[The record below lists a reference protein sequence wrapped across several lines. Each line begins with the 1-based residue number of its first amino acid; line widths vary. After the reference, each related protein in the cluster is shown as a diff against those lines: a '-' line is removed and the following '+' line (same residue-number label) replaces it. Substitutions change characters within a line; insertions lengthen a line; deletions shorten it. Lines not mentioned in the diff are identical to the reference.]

1 MSDSTSAT
9 AASIYETIETIAQ
22 NARKASRL
30 LADAST
36 AVKNNALEAMA
47 KALNDQSAKIISANA
62 KDLAQGAKNG
72 LSSAMLDRLK
82 LDEKRIAAMAK
93 GLLEV
98 AALPDPV
105 GEVTEMK
112 RRPNGIV
119 VGRMRVP
126 LGVVGIIYESR
137 PNVTADTA
145 ALCLKSGNAVILRG
159 GSEAIHSNRAIAE
172 ILAESAKAAGIP
184 ENAIQL
190 VPMTDREAVLAMLK
204 MEKHI
209 DIIIPR
215 GGYELI
221 RFVTENSLIPVI
233 KHDKGVCHVYVDK
246 AADLEMADK
255 IVLNAKA
262 QRPGVCNAAE
272 TLLVHQDVAEKFL
285 PMCAK
290 TLGAAKV
297 EIRGCEATRK
307 IIPGAK
313 AATEEDWYEE
323 YLDLILA
330 VRVVKDF
337 DEALDHIAQY
347 GSGHTESIITNDY
360 KTAQEFL
367 RKVDSSAVMVNAST
381 RFNDGGEFGL
391 GAEVGISTQKL
402 HARGPM
408 GLVELTSLKFIVYGD
423 GQVRQ

>member
-1 MSDSTSAT
+1 MTSQNAA
-9 AASIYETIETIAQ
+9 AASIFEAVETIAQ
-22 NARKASRL
+22 NARKASRP
-30 LADAST
+30 LADVST
-36 AVKNNALEAMA
+36 VVKNNALTAMA
-47 KALNDQSAKIISANA
+47 KALVDQSGKIISANA
-62 KDLAQGAKNG
+62 KDMAQGADNG
-72 LSSAMLDRLK
+72 LTKAMLDRLK
-82 LDEKRIAAMAK
+82 LDEKRIKAMAD
-93 GLLEV
+93 GLIEV

-112 RRPNGIV
+112 RRPNGIM

-145 ALCLKSGNAVILRG
+145 ALCLKSGNAVVLRG

-172 ILAESAKAAGIP
+172 ILSATACDAGIP

-190 VPMTDREAVLAMLK
+190 IPMTDREAVLAMLK

-233 KHDKGVCHVYVDK
+233 KHDKGVCHVYVDR
-246 AADLEMADK
+246 AADLAMADK
-255 IVLNAKA
+255 ILFNSKV

-272 TLLVHQDVAEKFL
+272 TLLVHEAVADKFL
-285 PMCAK
+285 PMIAK
-290 TLGAAKV
+290 TLGEAKV
-297 EIRGCEATRK
+297 ELRGCERTRK
-307 IIPGAK
+307 IIPSAK
-313 AATEEDWYEE
+313 QAAEEDWGEE

-330 VRVVKDF
+330 VRVVKSF
-337 DEALDHIAQY
+337 DEALDHIAKY
-347 GSGHTESIITNDY
+347 GSGHTEAIITNDY
-360 KTAQEFL
+360 RTAQEFL

-381 RFNDGGEFGL
+381 RFNDGGQFGL